1 MYEHLSNPGAVRRI
15 LDKYNIRFRK
25 RFGQNFLIREDVVED
40 IVDGAG
46 ITERDDVIEVG
57 PGIGT
62 MTQVLAEHAHSVT
75 AVEIDRDLVK
85 VLGETLSGY
94 DNTEVICGDILKTDL
109 NRLVREKGE
118 GRPVKVAANL
128 PYYITT
134 PILMKLLESDAG
146 FESITVMVQKEVAE
160 RACAG
165 PGTKAYGVLSLAV
178 QYHAAPQIV
187 LQVPAS
193 SFMPSPN
200 VDSAV
205 LHLKLYKDPPVRVQD
220 PDFLFQL
227 IKAAFGQRRKT
238 LVNAA
243 GTGISGLS
251 KTCVSEAIAAEGLS
265 PQVRGEALTLE
276 QFARLSDRLCRMA
289 AKNDRSSPEL

>member
-15 LDKYNIRFRK
+15 LDQYDIRFRK
-25 RFGQNFLIREDVVED
+25 RFGQNFLIREDVVEN

-46 ITERDDVIEVG
+46 ITQRDDVIEVG

-62 MTQVLAEHAHSVT
+62 LTQVLAEHAHSVT
-75 AVEIDRDLVK
+75 AVEIDRHLVK
-85 VLGETLSGY
+85 VLGETLRGY
-94 DNTEVICGDILKTDL
+94 DNTEVICQDILKTDL
-109 NRLVREKGE
+109 AGLVREKGE
-118 GRPVKVAANL
+118 GRPVKVVANL

-160 RACAG
+160 RACAM
-165 PGTKAYGVLSLAV
+165 PGTKAFGVLSLAV
-178 QYHAAPQIV
+178 QYHAAPRIA

-193 SFMPSPN
+193 SFMPRPN

-205 LHLKLYKDPPVRVQD
+205 LDLKLYREAPVRTQD
-220 PDFLFQL
+220 PDFLFRL

-243 GTGISGLS
+243 GSVIPGLS
-251 KTCVSEAIAAEGLS
+251 KEAVGEAITAEGL
-265 PQVRGEALTLE
+265 PLQVRGEALSLE
-276 QFARLSDRLCRMA
+276 EFARLSDRLCRIA
-289 AKNDRSSPEL
+289 AKNDRSSSEQ

>member
-1 MYEHLSNPGAVRRI
+1 MYEHLSNPGAVRRV
-15 LDKYNIRFRK
+15 LDRYGIRFRK

-40 IVDGAG
+40 IVSSAG
-46 ITERDDVIEVG
+46 ITEEDAVIEIG

-75 AVEIDRDLVK
+75 AVEIDRDLVQ
-85 VLGETLSGY
+85 VLKETLSGY
-94 DNTEVICGDILKTDL
+94 DNTEVICGDILKVDL
-109 NRLVREKGE
+109 RALVREKGE
-118 GRPVKVAANL
+118 GRPVKVVANL

-134 PILMKLLESDAG
+134 PILMELLESGAG

-160 RACAG
+160 RVQAG

-178 QYHAAPQIV
+178 QYRARPEVV
-187 LQVPAS
+187 LDVPAS

-205 LHLKLYKDPPVRVQD
+205 LHLKLFDKPAVAVKDEE
-220 PDFLFQL
+220 FLFRL

-238 LVNAA
+238 MVNAVSSGA
-243 GTGISGLS
+243 LGLS
-251 KTCVSEAIAAEGLS
+251 KQQAAQALAAEGLS
-265 PQVRGEALTLE
+265 PQVRGETLSLE
-276 QFARLSDRLCRMA
+276 QFARLSDRLCQ
-289 AKNDRSSPEL
+289 K

>member
-1 MYEHLSNPGAVRRI
+1 MYEHLSNPGAVRRV
-15 LDKYNIRFRK
+15 LDRYGIRFRK

-40 IVDGAG
+40 IVSSAG
-46 ITERDDVIEVG
+46 ITKEDAVIEIG

-75 AVEIDRDLVK
+75 AVEIDRDLVQ
-85 VLGETLSGY
+85 VLKETLSGY
-94 DNTEVICGDILKTDL
+94 DNTEVICGDILKVDL
-109 NRLVREKGE
+109 RALVREKGD
-118 GRPVKVAANL
+118 GRPVKVVANL

-134 PILMKLLESDAG
+134 PILMELLESGAG

-160 RACAG
+160 RVQAG

-178 QYHAAPQIV
+178 QYRADPEIV
-187 LQVPAS
+187 LDVPAS

-205 LHLKLYKDPPVRVQD
+205 LHLKLFEKPAVAVKDEE
-220 PDFLFQL
+220 FLFRL

-238 LVNAA
+238 MVNAVSSGA
-243 GTGISGLS
+243 LGISKQQAAQAL
-251 KTCVSEAIAAEGLS
+251 AAEGLS
-265 PQVRGEALTLE
+265 PQVRGETLSLE
-276 QFARLSDRLCRMA
+276 QFARLSDRLCQ
-289 AKNDRSSPEL
+289 K

>member
-1 MYEHLSNPGAVRRI
+1 MYEHLSNPGAVRRV
-15 LDKYNIRFRK
+15 LDRYGIRFRK

-40 IVDGAG
+40 IVSSAG
-46 ITERDDVIEVG
+46 ITKEDAVIEIG

-75 AVEIDRDLVK
+75 AVEIDRDLVQ
-85 VLGETLSGY
+85 VLKETLSGY
-94 DNTEVICGDILKTDL
+94 DNTEVICGDILKVDL
-109 NRLVREKGE
+109 RALVREKGD
-118 GRPVKVAANL
+118 GRPVKVVANL

-134 PILMKLLESDAG
+134 PILMELLESGAG

-160 RACAG
+160 RVQAG

-178 QYHAAPQIV
+178 QYRSDPEIV
-187 LQVPAS
+187 LDVPAS

-205 LHLKLYKDPPVRVQD
+205 LHLKLFEKPAVAVKDEE
-220 PDFLFQL
+220 FLFRL

-238 LVNAA
+238 MVNAVSSGA
-243 GTGISGLS
+243 LGISKQQAAQAL
-251 KTCVSEAIAAEGLS
+251 AAEGLS
-265 PQVRGEALTLE
+265 PQVRGETLSLE
-276 QFARLSDRLCRMA
+276 QFARLSDRLCQ
-289 AKNDRSSPEL
+289 K